1 MYLEFL
7 ELQIDFYKERMLFM
21 RVTLKKV
28 VLENFM
34 CYAHAEFDFCAI
46 TKIMAKNGKG
56 KSTIAT
62 AYLWCLFN
70 CDYELKDNP
79 VVRREVDG
87 KPVDDMDTSVE
98 LTLDVDGKEI
108 TMKKVQKRTY
118 SKDGSSYKDDNK
130 YFINDVPKTLKDF
143 NVYLDV
149 DMNVFKMCSN
159 VNAFLNQKP
168 AEMREYLF
176 GLVGDVTDLDIAS
189 QKAELAE
196 LVPLLN
202 KYTVEELS
210 AMNKATKTKITKDLP
225 ILDGQIKEK
234 ERDIQ
239 LKQAIEVSDLELQ
252 KNSLKEQIADCVAKQ
267 TDNDKLMAEYD
278 KASSDILNLKFE
290 LSDMSRKANE
300 DNVKARRNLESQI
313 SNLNYVIMDS
323 KQSVSSAEIIVSLDK
338 DKIAEYQKILDD
350 SRTGWKAEKERVFDE
365 NNLVCPYC
373 KQEYLEDKKEEL
385 KADFKAHKEAELNRI
400 TDKGNTAKKML
411 DEVKRL
417 LVEAEQELADRKQKL
432 EKHLVDL
439 ADLKKQL
446 SELPQEIDVTTTDEY
461 KALEQKI
468 VKKEQAMHK
477 ANDISAIKA
486 ELKAQ
491 ETALRQ
497 QLAECEAEI
506 AKADTAADEQR
517 LEELKQT
524 RIDSEQNKTNAE
536 KILDLLDEL
545 DKAKNEALTE
555 AVNSHFGLVKWQLF
569 TYTKSGGY
577 KTVCIPTIDNKSL
590 LDCTSN
596 KAKKIMGK
604 IDICLSIQK
613 ICNINCPLIVDDIE
627 SLDSENVSNIIKK
640 IKSQVI
646 MLAVSDGDMEILEI
660 KND

>member
-1 MYLEFL
+1 M
-7 ELQIDFYKERMLFM
+7 KRA
-21 RVTLKKV
+21 VLKKV
-28 VLENFM
+28 TLENFM
-34 CYAHAEFDFCAI
+34 CYAHAEFDFYAI

-87 KPVDDMDTSVE
+87 KSVDDMDTSVE

-130 YFINDVPKTLKDF
+130 YFVNDVPKTLKDF
-143 NVYLDV
+143 NTYLDV

-196 LVPLLN
+196 LVPLLE
-202 KYTVEELS
+202 KYTTEELS

-252 KNSLKEQIADCVAKQ
+252 KNSLKVQIADCVAKQ

-278 KASSDILNLKFE
+278 KASSDVLDLKFKQGD
-290 LSDMSRKANE
+290 LLRKANE
-300 DNVKARRNLESQI
+300 ENAKARRDIENRI
-313 SNLNYVIMDS
+313 SN
-323 KQSVSSAEIIVSLDK
+323 KQFLVRQTEK
-338 DKIAEYQKILDD
+338 TIADTEKNIEYQQNTID
-350 SRTGWKAEKERVFDE
+350 SINKNLQDIRNQWKAENERKFDE
-365 NNLVCPYC
+365 NSLICPYC
-373 KQEYLEDKKEEL
+373 KQEYPEDKKEQLRADFDSHKAEEL
-385 KADFKAHKEAELNRI
+385 KIITSNGNLFKDKLDKNKKILKDLQKELPQHKESLEMLNAAI
-400 TDKGNTAKKML
+400 
-411 DEVKRL
+411 
-417 LVEAEQELADRKQKL
+417 
-432 EKHLVDL
+432 
-439 ADLKKQL
+439 ADLEKQL
-446 SELPQEIDVTTTDEY
+446 SELPQEIDVSATEEY

-468 VKKEQAMHK
+468 AEKEEAMHK
-477 ANDISAIKA
+477 ANDISAVKA

-497 QLAECEAEI
+497 QLAECESQI
-506 AKADTAADEQR
+506 AKSDTAAEEQR

-524 RIDSEQNKTNAE
+524 RADSEQNKANAE

-569 TYTKSGGY
+569 EYAKNGNYKSC
-577 KTVCIPTIDNKSL
+577 CIPTIDGKSIL
-590 LDCTSN
+590 TTMSN
-596 KAKKIMGK
+596 KGNRILGRV
-604 IDICLSIQK
+604 DICNSIQK
-613 ICNINCPLIVDDIE
+613 ISDISVPIILDDSESLSTDNQKKVAEMVNSQLIMLIVN
-627 SLDSENVSNIIKK
+627 DSEK
-640 IKSQVI
+640 
-646 MLAVSDGDMEILEI
+646 LEI
-660 KND
+660 VEG

>member
-1 MYLEFL
+1 
-7 ELQIDFYKERMLFM
+7 M
-21 RVTLKKV
+21 RATLKKV

-34 CYAHAEFDFCAI
+34 CYAHAEFDFYAI

-87 KPVDDMDTSVE
+87 KSVDDMDTSVE

-143 NVYLDV
+143 NAYLDV

-159 VNAFLNQKP
+159 VNAFLSQKP

-176 GLVGDVTDLDIAS
+176 GLVGDVTDLDIAL

-196 LVPLLN
+196 LVPMLN

-210 AMNKATKTKITKDLP
+210 AMNKATKAKITKDLP

-234 ERDIQ
+234 ERDVQ
-239 LKQAIEVSDLELQ
+239 LKQAIDVSDLELQ

-300 DNVKARRNLESQI
+300 GNVKARRDIENKISEKNGYLINIANTIQKNNSEISGYQNDIESGTRER
-313 SNLNYVIMDS
+313 NRLADVWN
-323 KQSVSSAEIIVSLDK
+323 
-338 DKIAEYQKILDD
+338 KIKEEKFDD
-350 SRTGWKAEKERVFDE
+350 DTAVCPTCHRELPAEKIESLRSSFE
-365 NNLVCPYC
+365 
-373 KQEYLEDKKEEL
+373 KT
-385 KADFKAHKEAELNRI
+385 KADRLAKVEKDGLEAKADVDNARDMIPKLEKCNEENI
-400 TDKGNTAKKML
+400 VN
-411 DEVKRL
+411 
-417 LVEAEQELADRKQKL
+417 QQKL
-432 EKHLVDL
+432 EEEV
-439 ADLKKQL
+439 ADLEKQL
-446 SELPQEIDVTTTDEY
+446 SELPQEIDVSTTEEY
-461 KALEQKI
+461 KTLEQKI
-468 VKKEQAMHK
+468 AEKEQTMHK
-477 ANDISAIKA
+477 ANNISAVKA

-506 AKADTAADEQR
+506 AKSDVTADEKR
-517 LEELKQT
+517 LEELRQT
-524 RIDSEQNKTNAE
+524 KVDSEQNKANAE
-536 KILDLLDEL
+536 KILNLLDEL

-569 TYTKSGGY
+569 EYAKNGNYKSC
-577 KTVCIPTIDNKSL
+577 CIPTVDGKSIL
-590 LDCTSN
+590 TTMSN
-596 KAKKIMGK
+596 KGNRILGRV
-604 IDICLSIQK
+604 DICNSIQK
-613 ICNINCPLIVDDIE
+613 ISGISVPIILDDSE
-627 SLDSENVSNIIKK
+627 SLDEQNQKKVAEMVDSQLIMLNVSDSEKLK
-640 IKSQVI
+640 IVE
-646 MLAVSDGDMEILEI
+646 G
-660 KND
+660 

>member
-1 MYLEFL
+1 M
-7 ELQIDFYKERMLFM
+7 ERA
-21 RVTLKKV
+21 VLKKV

-34 CYAHAEFDFCAI
+34 CYAHAEFDFYAI

-79 VVRREVDG
+79 VVRREIDG
-87 KPVDDMDTSVE
+87 KSVDDMDTSVE
-98 LTLDVDGKEI
+98 LTLDIDGKEI

-118 SKDGSSYKDDNK
+118 SKDGNSYKDDNK

-143 NVYLDV
+143 NAYLDV

-159 VNAFLNQKP
+159 VNTFLNQKP

-239 LKQAIEVSDLELQ
+239 LKQAIDVSDLELQ

-267 TDNDKLMAEYD
+267 TDNDKLMTEYD

-300 DNVKARRNLESQI
+300 DNVKARRDIENRI
-313 SNLNYVIMDS
+313 SD
-323 KQSVSSAEIIVSLDK
+323 KQFLVRQTEK
-338 DKIAEYQKILDD
+338 TIADTEKNIEYQQNAID
-350 SRTGWKAEKERVFDE
+350 SINKNLQDIRDKWKAENERKFDE
-365 NNLVCPYC
+365 TSLICPYC
-373 KQEYLEDKKEEL
+373 KQEYPEDKKEQLRADFDSHKAEEL
-385 KADFKAHKEAELNRI
+385 KLITNNGNLFKDKLDKNKKILKDLQKELPQHRESLEML
-400 TDKGNTAKKML
+400 NTAI
-411 DEVKRL
+411 
-417 LVEAEQELADRKQKL
+417 
-432 EKHLVDL
+432 
-439 ADLKKQL
+439 ADLEKQL
-446 SELPQEIDVTTTDEY
+446 SELPQEIDVTATEEY

-468 VKKEQAMHK
+468 AEKEQAMHK
-477 ANDISAIKA
+477 ANDISAVKA

-491 ETALRQ
+491 ETVLRQ
-497 QLAECEAEI
+497 QLAECESQI
-506 AKADTAADEQR
+506 AKSDTAADEQR

-569 TYTKSGGY
+569 EYAKNGNYKSC
-577 KTVCIPTIDNKSL
+577 CIPTVDGKSIL
-590 LDCTSN
+590 TTMSN
-596 KAKKIMGK
+596 KGNRILGRV
-604 IDICLSIQK
+604 DICNSIQK
-613 ICNINCPLIVDDIE
+613 ISDISVPVILDDSESLSTDNQKKVAEMVDSQLIMLIVN
-627 SLDSENVSNIIKK
+627 DSEK
-640 IKSQVI
+640 
-646 MLAVSDGDMEILEI
+646 LEI
-660 KND
+660 AEG

>member
-1 MYLEFL
+1 MFM
-7 ELQIDFYKERMLFM
+7 ERA
-21 RVTLKKV
+21 VLKKV

-34 CYAHAEFDFCAI
+34 CYAHAEFDFYAI

-87 KPVDDMDTSVE
+87 KSVDDMDTSVE

-108 TMKKVQKRTY
+108 TMKKAQVRTY
-118 SKDGSSYKDDNK
+118 NKDKTGYKDDNS
-130 YFINDVPKTLKDF
+130 YYINDVRKNLKDF
-143 NVYLDV
+143 NAYLDV
-149 DMNVFKMCSN
+149 DMSIFKMCSN

-176 GLVGDVTDLDIAS
+176 SLVGDVTDLDIVS

-252 KNSLKEQIADCVAKQ
+252 KNSLKEQIDDCIAKQ

-300 DNVKARRNLESQI
+300 DNVKTRRGLESQI
-313 SNLNYVIMDS
+313 SNLNYVIDDG
-323 KQSVSSAEIIVSLDK
+323 KKSVRNEEEIVGFNKEKIEEHQRTLDVSR
-338 DKIAEYQKILDD
+338 EE
-350 SRTGWKAEKERVFDE
+350 WKAEKEREFDE
-365 NNLVCPYC
+365 NSLICPYC
-373 KQEYLEDKKEEL
+373 KQEYPEDKKEEL
-385 KADFKAHKEAELNRI
+385 RADFKAHKKNELNRI
-400 TDKGNTAKKML
+400 TDKGNTAKEML
-411 DEVKRL
+411 DEAKKAL
-417 LVEAEQELADRKQKL
+417 DEAEQELTDRKQKL

-439 ADLKKQL
+439 ADIKKQL
-446 SELPQEIDVTTTDEY
+446 AELPQEIDVSATEEY

-468 VKKEQAMHK
+468 VEKEQAMHK

-486 ELKAQ
+486 ELKSQ

-497 QLAECEAEI
+497 QLAECESQI
-506 AKADTAADEQR
+506 AKSDTAADEQR

-524 RIDSEQNKTNAE
+524 RIDSEQNKANAE

-555 AVNSHFGLVKWQLF
+555 AVNSHFGLAKWQLF

-577 KTVCIPTIDNKSL
+577 KSCCIPTVDGKSIL
-590 LDCTSN
+590 TTMSN
-596 KAKKIMGK
+596 KGNRILGRA
-604 IDICLSIQK
+604 DICNSIQK
-613 ICNINCPLIVDDIE
+613 ISGISAPIILDDSE
-627 SLDSENVSNIIKK
+627 SLDEENQKK
-640 IKSQVI
+640 VAEMVDSQLI
-646 MLAVSDGDMEILEI
+646 MLIVNDSEKLEI
-660 KND
+660 VEG

>member
-1 MYLEFL
+1 MFM
-7 ELQIDFYKERMLFM
+7 ERA
-21 RVTLKKV
+21 VLKKV

-34 CYAHAEFDFCAI
+34 CYAHAEFDFYAI

-62 AYLWCLFN
+62 AHLWCLFN

-87 KPVDDMDTSVE
+87 KSVDDMDTSVE
-98 LTLDVDGKEI
+98 LTLDVDGKEV

-143 NVYLDV
+143 NAYLDV

-176 GLVGDVTDLDIAS
+176 GLVGDVTDIDIAS

-210 AMNKATKTKITKDLP
+210 AMSKAAKTKITKDLP

-278 KASSDILNLKFE
+278 NASANILSLKFE
-290 LSDMSRKANE
+290 LDDIRRKANE
-300 DNVKARRNLESQI
+300 DNIKARRDIENKI
-313 SNLNYVIMDS
+313 SD
-323 KQSVSSAEIIVSLDK
+323 KQFLVRQTEKTITDTEKSI
-338 DKIAEYQKILDD
+338 EYQQNTID
-350 SRTGWKAEKERVFDE
+350 SINKNLQDIRNKWKAENERKFDE
-365 NNLVCPYC
+365 TSLICSYC
-373 KQEYLEDKKEEL
+373 GQEYPEDKKEQLRTDFESHKAEEL
-385 KADFKAHKEAELNRI
+385 KLITNNGNLFKDKLDKNKKILKDLQKELPQHRESLEML
-400 TDKGNTAKKML
+400 NTAI
-411 DEVKRL
+411 
-417 LVEAEQELADRKQKL
+417 
-432 EKHLVDL
+432 
-439 ADLKKQL
+439 ADLEKQL

-461 KALEQKI
+461 RALEQQI
-468 VKKEQAMHK
+468 AEKEQAMHK
-477 ANDISAIKA
+477 ANDISAVKA
-486 ELKAQ
+486 ELKVQ

-497 QLAECEAEI
+497 QLAECESQI
-506 AKADTAADEQR
+506 AKSDTAADEQR
-517 LEELKQT
+517 LEELKQA
-524 RIDSEQNKTNAE
+524 RIDSEQNKANAE

-569 TYTKSGGY
+569 EYAKNGNYKSC
-577 KTVCIPTIDNKSL
+577 CIPTVDGKSIL
-590 LDCTSN
+590 TTMSN
-596 KAKKIMGK
+596 KGNRILGRV
-604 IDICLSIQK
+604 DICNSIQK
-613 ICNINCPLIVDDIE
+613 ISGISVPIILDDSESLSTDNQKKVAEMVDSQLIMLIVN
-627 SLDSENVSNIIKK
+627 DSEKLK
-640 IKSQVI
+640 I
-646 MLAVSDGDMEILEI
+646 MEG
-660 KND
+660 

>member
-1 MYLEFL
+1 MFM
-7 ELQIDFYKERMLFM
+7 ERA
-21 RVTLKKV
+21 VLKKV
-28 VLENFM
+28 ILENFM
-34 CYAHAEFDFCAI
+34 CYAHAEFDFYAI

-70 CDYELKDNP
+70 TDYELKDNP

-87 KPVDDMDTSVE
+87 KSVDDMDTSVE

-143 NVYLDV
+143 NAYLDV
-149 DMNVFKMCSN
+149 DTTAFKMCSN

-290 LSDMSRKANE
+290 LNDMSRKANE
-300 DNVKARRNLESQI
+300 GNVKARRDIENKI
-313 SNLNYVIMDS
+313 SEKNGYLINIANTIQKNNS
-323 KQSVSSAEIIVSLDK
+323 EISGYQNDIENGTRERNRLADVWK
-338 DKIAEYQKILDD
+338 KIKGEKFNDD
-350 SRTGWKAEKERVFDE
+350 TAVCPTCHRELPAEKIESLRSSFE
-365 NNLVCPYC
+365 
-373 KQEYLEDKKEEL
+373 KT
-385 KADFKAHKEAELNRI
+385 KADRL
-400 TDKGNTAKKML
+400 AKVEKDGL
-411 DEVKRL
+411 EVK
-417 LVEAEQELADRKQKL
+417 ADIDNARDMIPKLEECNKENVANQQKL
-432 EKHLVDL
+432 EEEV
-439 ADLKKQL
+439 ADLEKQL
-446 SELPQEIDVTTTDEY
+446 SELPQEIDVSTTEEY
-461 KALEQKI
+461 KALEQQI
-468 VKKEQAMHK
+468 TEKEQAMHK
-477 ANDISAIKA
+477 ANDISAVKA

-497 QLAECEAEI
+497 QLAECESQI
-506 AKADTAADEQR
+506 AKSDTAADEQR
-517 LEELKQT
+517 LEELRKSK
-524 RIDSEQNKTNAE
+524 IDSEQNKTNAE

-569 TYTKSGGY
+569 EYAKNGNYKSC
-577 KTVCIPTIDNKSL
+577 CIPTVDGKSIL
-590 LDCTSN
+590 TTMSN
-596 KAKKIMGK
+596 KGNRILGRV
-604 IDICLSIQK
+604 DICNSIQK
-613 ICNINCPLIVDDIE
+613 ISGISVPIILDDSE
-627 SLDSENVSNIIKK
+627 SLDEENRKK
-640 IKSQVI
+640 VADMVDSQLI
-646 MLAVSDGDMEILEI
+646 MLNV
-660 KND
+660 NDSEKLKIVEG

>member
-1 MYLEFL
+1 MFM
-7 ELQIDFYKERMLFM
+7 ERA
-21 RVTLKKV
+21 VLKKV

-34 CYAHAEFDFCAI
+34 CYAHAEFDFYAI
-46 TKIMAKNGKG
+46 TKIVAKNGKG

-87 KPVDDMDTSVE
+87 KSVDDMDTSVE

-143 NVYLDV
+143 NTYLDA
-149 DMNVFKMCSN
+149 DMNAFKMRSN

-239 LKQAIEVSDLELQ
+239 LKQAIEVSNLELQ
-252 KNSLKEQIADCVAKQ
+252 KNSLKEQIADCMAKQ
-267 TDNDKLMAEYD
+267 TDNDKLIAEYD
-278 KASSDILNLKFE
+278 KDSSDILNLKFE

-300 DNVKARRNLESQI
+300 ENVKARRNLESQI
-313 SNLNYVIMDS
+313 SNLNYVIDDG
-323 KQSVSSAEIIVSLDK
+323 KKSVRNEEEIVGFNKEKIEEHQRTLDVSR
-338 DKIAEYQKILDD
+338 EE
-350 SRTGWKAEKERVFDE
+350 WKAEKEREFDE
-365 NNLVCPYC
+365 NSLICPYC
-373 KQEYLEDKKEEL
+373 KQEYPEDKKEEL
-385 KADFKAHKEAELNRI
+385 RADFKAHKENELNRI
-400 TDKGNTAKKML
+400 TDKGNTAKEML
-411 DEVKRL
+411 DEAKKAL
-417 LVEAEQELADRKQKL
+417 DEAEQELTDRKQKL

-439 ADLKKQL
+439 ADIKKQFA
-446 SELPQEIDVTTTDEY
+446 ELPQEIDVSATEEY

-468 VKKEQAMHK
+468 AEKEQAMHK
-477 ANDISAIKA
+477 ANDISAVKA

-491 ETALRQ
+491 ETVLRQ
-497 QLAECEAEI
+497 QLAECESQI
-506 AKADTAADEQR
+506 AKSDTAADEQR

-536 KILDLLDEL
+536 KILDLLDKL

-569 TYTKSGGY
+569 EYAKNGNYKSC
-577 KTVCIPTIDNKSL
+577 CIPTVDGKSIL
-590 LDCTSN
+590 TTMSN
-596 KAKKIMGK
+596 KGNRILGRV
-604 IDICLSIQK
+604 DICNSIQK
-613 ICNINCPLIVDDIE
+613 ISDISVPIILDDSE
-627 SLDSENVSNIIKK
+627 SLDEDNQKK
-640 IKSQVI
+640 VVEMVDSQLI
-646 MLAVSDGDMEILEI
+646 MLIVNNSEKLEI
-660 KND
+660 VEG

>member
-1 MYLEFL
+1 M
-7 ELQIDFYKERMLFM
+7 ERA
-21 RVTLKKV
+21 VLKKV
-28 VLENFM
+28 ILENFM
-34 CYAHAEFDFCAI
+34 CYAHAEFDFYTI
-46 TKIMAKNGKG
+46 TKIMAKNSRG

-62 AYLWCLFN
+62 AYLWGLFN

-87 KPVDDMDTSVE
+87 KSVDDMDTSVE
-98 LTLDVDGKEI
+98 LTLDVDGKEV
-108 TMKKVQKRTY
+108 TMKKVQVRTY
-118 SKDGSSYKDDNK
+118 NKDKTGYKDDNS
-130 YFINDVPKTLKDF
+130 YYINDVRKNLKDF
-143 NVYLDV
+143 NAYLDV
-149 DMNVFKMCSN
+149 DMNVFRMCSN

-252 KNSLKEQIADCVAKQ
+252 KNSLKEQIEDCVAKQ
-267 TDNDKLMAEYD
+267 TDNDKLIAEYD

-300 DNVKARRNLESQI
+300 ENVKARR
-313 SNLNYVIMDS
+313 
-323 KQSVSSAEIIVSLDK
+323 EIE
-338 DKIAEYQKILDD
+338 DKISDKQFLVRQTEKTITDTEKSIEYQQNTIESINKNLQYIRDK
-350 SRTGWKAEKERVFDE
+350 WKAENERKFDE
-365 NNLVCPYC
+365 ASLICPYC
-373 KQEYLEDKKEEL
+373 KQEYPEDKKEQLRADFDSHKAEEL
-385 KADFKAHKEAELNRI
+385 KAITNNGNIIKSKLDENKKILEDLQKELPQHKESLEMLNTAI
-400 TDKGNTAKKML
+400 TDF
-411 DEVKRL
+411 E
-417 LVEAEQELADRKQKL
+417 
-432 EKHLVDL
+432 
-439 ADLKKQL
+439 KQL
-446 SELPQEIDVTTTDEY
+446 SELPQEIDVTATEEY

-468 VKKEQAMHK
+468 AEKEEAMHK
-477 ANDISAIKA
+477 ANDISTVKA
-486 ELKAQ
+486 ELKSQ

-497 QLAECEAEI
+497 QLAECESRI
-506 AKADTAADEQR
+506 AKSDTAADEQR
-517 LEELKQT
+517 LEELKQA

-569 TYTKSGGY
+569 EYAKNGNYKSC
-577 KTVCIPTIDNKSL
+577 CIPTVDEKSIL
-590 LDCTSN
+590 TTMSN
-596 KAKKIMGK
+596 KGNRILGRV
-604 IDICLSIQK
+604 DICNSIQK
-613 ICNINCPLIVDDIE
+613 ISGMSVPIILDDSE
-627 SLDSENVSNIIKK
+627 SLDIANQKK
-640 IKSQVI
+640 VAEMVDGQLI
-646 MLAVSDGDMEILEI
+646 MLIVNDSEKLEI
-660 KND
+660 AEG

>member
-1 MYLEFL
+1 M
-7 ELQIDFYKERMLFM
+7 KA
-21 RVTLKKV
+21 TLKRV

-34 CYAHAEFDFCAI
+34 CYAHADFDFYAI
-46 TKIMAKNGKG
+46 TKITAKNGKG

-87 KPVDDMDTSVE
+87 VSIDDMDTSVE
-98 LTLDVDGKEI
+98 LILDVDGKEI

-118 SKDGSSYKDDNK
+118 EEVIKDGVVITTVKDPNSY
-130 YFINDVPKTLKDF
+130 YINSVSKTLKAF
-143 NVYLDV
+143 NEYLDV
-149 DMNVFKMCSN
+149 NMNIFKMCSN
-159 VNAFLNQKP
+159 INVFLTQKP
-168 AEMREYLF
+168 KEMREYLF
-176 GLVGDVTDLDIAS
+176 SLVKKTTDLDMAKS
-189 QKAELAE
+189 KSELAE
-196 LVPLLN
+196 LVPLLE
-202 KYTVEELS
+202 KYTAEEIR
-210 AMNKATKTKITKDLP
+210 AMKNKIKKDIDDNAKKLK
-225 ILDGQIKEK
+225 GQIEEK
-234 ERDIQ
+234 ERDVQ
-239 LKQAIEVSDLELQ
+239 LKQGIDVSDLELQ
-252 KNSLKEQIADCVAKQ
+252 KNSLKEQIDDCVAKQ

-313 SNLNYVIMDS
+313 SNLNYVIEDS
-323 KQSVSSAEIIVSLDK
+323 RKSISNAEDVVSFDK
-338 DKIAEYQKILDD
+338 DKIAEYQKTLDD
-350 SRTGWKAEKERVFDE
+350 SRTEWQAEKERVFDE
-365 NNLVCPYC
+365 NSLVCPYC
-373 KQEYLEDKKEEL
+373 KQEYPEEKKEKL
-385 KADFKAHKEAELNRI
+385 KADFKAHKETELNRI

-411 DEVKRL
+411 DEIKGL
-417 LVEAEQELADRKQKL
+417 LVEAEQELTDRKQKL

-439 ADLKKQL
+439 VDLEKQL
-446 SELPQEIDVTTTDEY
+446 AELPQEIDVSATEEY

-468 VKKEQAMHK
+468 AEKEEAMHK

-497 QLAECEAEI
+497 QLTECEAEI
-506 AKADTAADEQR
+506 AKSDTAADEQR

-569 TYTKSGGY
+569 EYAKNGNYKSC
-577 KTVCIPTIDNKSL
+577 CIPTVDGKSIL
-590 LDCTSN
+590 TTMSN
-596 KAKKIMGK
+596 KGNRILGRV
-604 IDICLSIQK
+604 DICNSIQK
-613 ICNINCPLIVDDIE
+613 ISGISVPIILDDSESLSTDNQKKVAEMVDSQLIMLIVN
-627 SLDSENVSNIIKK
+627 DSEK
-640 IKSQVI
+640 
-646 MLAVSDGDMEILEI
+646 LEI
-660 KND
+660 VEG

>member
-1 MYLEFL
+1 M
-7 ELQIDFYKERMLFM
+7 ERAI
-21 RVTLKKV
+21 LKKV

-34 CYAHAEFDFCAI
+34 CYVHAEFDFYAI

-79 VVRREVDG
+79 VVRREIDG
-87 KPVDDMDTSVE
+87 KSVDDMDTSVE
-98 LTLDVDGKEI
+98 LTLDVDGKEV
-108 TMKKVQKRTY
+108 TMKKVQVRTY
-118 SKDGSSYKDDNK
+118 NKDKTGYKDDNS
-130 YFINDVPKTLKDF
+130 YYINDVRKNLKDF
-143 NVYLDV
+143 NAYLDV

-159 VNAFLNQKP
+159 VNAFLNQKL

-176 GLVGDVTDLDIAS
+176 SLVGDVTDLDIAS

-239 LKQAIEVSDLELQ
+239 LKHTIEVSDLELQ

-267 TDNDKLMAEYD
+267 TNNDKLMTEYD

-290 LSDMSRKANE
+290 LNDMSRKANE
-300 DNVKARRNLESQI
+300 ANVKARRDIENGI
-313 SNLNYVIMDS
+313 SD
-323 KQSVSSAEIIVSLDK
+323 KQFLVRRTEKTITDTEKNI
-338 DKIAEYQKILDD
+338 EYQQNAID
-350 SRTGWKAEKERVFDE
+350 SINKNLQNIRDKWKAENERKFDE
-365 NNLVCPYC
+365 TSLICSYC
-373 KQEYLEDKKEEL
+373 GQEYPEDKKEQLRADFDSHKAEEL
-385 KADFKAHKEAELNRI
+385 KIITSNGNLFKDKLDKNKKILEDLQKELPQHKESLEML
-400 TDKGNTAKKML
+400 NTAI
-411 DEVKRL
+411 
-417 LVEAEQELADRKQKL
+417 
-432 EKHLVDL
+432 
-439 ADLKKQL
+439 ADLEKQL
-446 SELPQEIDVTTTDEY
+446 SELPQEIDVSATEEC
-461 KALEQKI
+461 KALEQQI
-468 VKKEQAMHK
+468 AEKEQAMHK
-477 ANDISAIKA
+477 ANDISAVKA

-497 QLAECEAEI
+497 QLAECESQI
-506 AKADTAADEQR
+506 AKSDTAADEQR

-524 RIDSEQNKTNAE
+524 RVDSEQNKANAE

-569 TYTKSGGY
+569 EYAKNGNYKSC
-577 KTVCIPTIDNKSL
+577 CIPTVDGKSIL
-590 LDCTSN
+590 TTMSN
-596 KAKKIMGK
+596 KGNRILGRV
-604 IDICLSIQK
+604 DICNSIQK
-613 ICNINCPLIVDDIE
+613 ISGISVPIILDDSE
-627 SLDSENVSNIIKK
+627 SLDEDNQKK
-640 IKSQVI
+640 VAEMVDSQLI
-646 MLAVSDGDMEILEI
+646 MLIVNDSEKLEI
-660 KND
+660 VEG